1 MNASSNTSIIARVSG
16 LIVAT
21 LVAACTSTIGSM
33 KDERLLYNEA
43 MKAAAE
49 EQLLLNIVRL
59 RYSDTPS
66 SLTVSSIAMQT
77 ETQRSFGILPF
88 FGTANNES
96 ELRRFTGLL
105 PQFQVQSINRPTI
118 SLTPLDDQDFTRRLF
133 TPMTAEGVLYLAKT
147 SWPIATVFRLW
158 LENLNWVPN
167 ASSASGP
174 TPARAPEL
182 SEFERGMGALQ
193 ALQDRNLVVFSTEE
207 REEAL
212 GSDIAAERVAA
223 ADLIAA
229 AKEGFEYRAG
239 QDGKTWTLIKRKRV
253 PVMRV
258 HPDAIRSAEMTEV
271 ARIFRL
277 RRDATR
283 FDIEIEKIDP
293 FTYPPRGMETI
304 DLETRSLLQVLYFVS
319 KGIEVPADHVQRGFA
334 VQTRAGD
341 GQPFDWSQVTRGLFR
356 VVSVTTEQP
365 PAWAHVA
372 VKYLDH
378 WFCID
383 KRDADTMSTFSLLM
397 ELARLEL
404 PGASRAGGPTLT
416 LPLGGR

>member
-1 MNASSNTSIIARVSG
+1 MIMRLFAVAIAS
-16 LIVAT
+16 L
-21 LVAACTSTIGSM
+21 LAACTGTIGSM

-43 MKAAAE
+43 MKSAAE

-77 ETQRSFGILPF
+77 ETQRSFGIVPF

-158 LENLNWVPN
+158 LENLNWIPN

-182 SEFERGMGALQ
+182 SEFERGMRALQ
-193 ALQDRNLVVFSTEE
+193 ALQDRNLIVFSTEE

-212 GSDIAAERVAA
+212 ASDIAAERVTA

-229 AKEGFEYRAG
+229 AKEGFEYRSS
-239 QDGKTWTLIKRKRV
+239 QDGKNWTLIKRRRV

-258 HPDAIRSAEMTEV
+258 HPDAIRATDMTEM

-283 FDIEIEKIDP
+283 FEIEIEKVDP

-319 KGIEVPADHVQRGFA
+319 KGIEIPADHLQRGFA
-334 VQTRAGD
+334 VHTRTAD
-341 GQPFDWSQVTRGLFR
+341 GRPFDWSEVTRGLFK
-356 VVSVTTEQP
+356 VSSAIADQP
-365 PAWAHVA
+365 PTTAHVA

-378 WFCID
+378 WFYID
-383 KRDADTMSTFSLLM
+383 RRDADTMSTFSLLM

-404 PGASRAGGPTLT
+404 PGAGRAGGPTLT

>member
-1 MNASSNTSIIARVSG
+1 MMAHTF
-16 LIVAT
+16 L
-21 LVAACTSTIGSM
+21 LACVLALAGCTGTISSM

-43 MKAAAE
+43 MKVAAE

-77 ETQRSFGILPF
+77 ETQRSFGVVPF

-167 ASSASGP
+167 AQSASGP
-174 TPARAPEL
+174 TPARAPEV
-182 SEFERGMGALQ
+182 SEFQRGMELLQ
-193 ALQDRNLVVFSTEE
+193 SLQDRNLIVFSTEE
-207 REEAL
+207 REEPLA
-212 GSDIAAERVAA
+212 SEIAAERVTA

-229 AKEGFEYRAG
+229 AKEGFEYRAS
-239 QDGKTWTLIKRKRV
+239 QDAKSWTLLKKRRV

-258 HPDAIRSAEMTEV
+258 HPDAIRSAEMAEM

-277 RRDATR
+277 RREATR
-283 FDIEIEKIDP
+283 FDIEIEKVDP

-319 KGIEVPADHVQRGFA
+319 KGIEVPAGHLQRGLA
-334 VQTRAGD
+334 VQTTLPSGA
-341 GQPFDWSQVTRGLFR
+341 PFDWSQVTRGLFR
-356 VVSVTTEQP
+356 VGATAGEQAP
-365 PAWAHVA
+365 PTAHVA
-372 VKYLDH
+372 IRYLDH
-378 WFCID
+378 WYYID
-383 KRDADTMSTFSLLM
+383 RRDADTMSTFSLLM

>member
-1 MNASSNTSIIARVSG
+1 MIAKRAALAACV
-16 LIVAT
+16 L
-21 LVAACTSTIGSM
+21 LAACTGTIGSM

-105 PQFQVQSINRPTI
+105 PQVQVQTINRPTI

-158 LENLNWVPN
+158 LENLNWIPN
-167 ASSASGP
+167 ATSASGP

-182 SEFERGMGALQ
+182 SDFQRGMEALQ
-193 ALQDRNLVVFSTEE
+193 ELQDRSHIVFSTEE
-207 REEAL
+207 REEPV
-212 GSDIAAERVAA
+212 GSEIGADRVSA
-223 ADLIAA
+223 ADLVSA
-229 AKEGFEYRAG
+229 AKEGFEYRAS
-239 QDGKTWTLIKRKRV
+239 QDGKRWTLIKKKRV

-258 HPDAIRSAEMTEV
+258 HPDAVRSAEMADL

-277 RRDATR
+277 RREGTR
-283 FDIEIEKIDP
+283 FDIEIEKVDP
-293 FTYPPRGMETI
+293 FIYPPRGMETI

-319 KGIEVPADHVQRGFA
+319 KGIEVPADHLQRGIA
-334 VQTRAGD
+334 VQTAAAG
-341 GQPFDWSQVTRGLFR
+341 GAPFDWTQVTRGLFR
-356 VVSVTTEQP
+356 VGSSHAEQP
-365 PAWAHVA
+365 PATAHVA
-372 VKYLDH
+372 IRYLDH
-378 WFCID
+378 WFYID
-383 KRDADTMSTFSLLM
+383 RRDAESMSTFSLLM

-404 PGASRAGGPTLT
+404 PGSGRAGGPTLT